1 MSSFFSIPRTSQLSF
16 LTVVRA
22 RLSANGPPRVGL
34 IPFSVCQDQAIL
46 TYFGLG
52 ADAPF
57 LARAKIPPHFGV
69 GENTCRFLA
78 WAKTPPHFL

>member
-22 RLSANGPPRVGL
+22 RLSANGPSARRPHPVLCLSRLGDL
-34 IPFSVCQDQAIL
+34 DLFWC
-46 TYFGLG
+46 G
-52 ADAPF
+52 ADAPIF
-57 LARAKIPPHFGV
+57 GVGENTPDFGV

-78 WAKTPPHFL
+78 WAKTPTHFL